1 MTLRVAF
8 VQEPDVDAFRLIR
21 VEIRYQ
27 RFWWSLT
34 DKHYEC
40 VHGFFHVLQLLPDKL
55 ATALSIRESNLPNP
69 EDDGRYLIQ
78 IVLNLLEVCV
88 FFYRSLLAERRYI
101 LKPVCSNF
109 YSTTSTCRIV
119 FQTSTTKLST

>member
-8 VQEPDVDAFRLIR
+8 VQKSDVDAFCLIR

-40 VHGFFHVLQLLPDKL
+40 VHGLFHVLQLLPDKL

-69 EDDGRYLIQ
+69 EDDGRFLIQ
-78 IVLNLLEVCV
+78 LVLNLLEVCFLPLSV
-88 FFYRSLLAERRYI
+88 SREAIQFKTSLL
-101 LKPVCSNF
+101 
-109 YSTTSTCRIV
+109 
-119 FQTSTTKLST
+119 